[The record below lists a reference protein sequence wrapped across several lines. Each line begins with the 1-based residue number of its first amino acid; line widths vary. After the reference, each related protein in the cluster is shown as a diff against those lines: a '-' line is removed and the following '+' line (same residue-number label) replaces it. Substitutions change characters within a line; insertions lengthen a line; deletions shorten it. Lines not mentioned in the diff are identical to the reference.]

1 MIPKLHQYQIDNDVT
16 AFSTMRSC
24 DENSLQAEGKV
35 SDAYA
40 SFNINPW
47 VGDSE
52 EQVKSNRLELAK
64 VLEVDEKT
72 SFYLTKHTK
81 PRLDKLL
88 LNSFHYPLRFKVCC

>member
-1 MIPKLHQYQIDNDVT
+1 MIPKLHQYQLDNNVT

-47 VGDSE
+47 VGDNE
-52 EQVKSNRLELAK
+52 EQVNNNRLELAK
-64 VLEVDEKT
+64 ALENRRKKT
-72 SFYLTKHTK
+72 SFYLTKTHQN
-81 PRLDKLL
+81 RG
-88 LNSFHYPLRFKVCC
+88 